1 MKPKKM
7 ANAIIQ
13 PIKAARTPEDMRL
26 TPNSTFIRVYGM
38 ILLAEK
44 MFQGCMA
51 AINQGRR
58 VKHFLSAR
66 PLKER

>member
-13 PIKAARTPEDMRL
+13 PIKAARTPEDMLVR
-26 TPNSTFIRVYGM
+26 PISTFIRVYDK

-44 MFQGCMA
+44 MFQGA
-51 AINQGRR
+51 
-58 VKHFLSAR
+58 
-66 PLKER
+66 